1 MKTYK
6 QYRNSKPSKPNQ
18 EKCIRCFRWLP
29 KSRMRTVFG
38 GWWKCNP
45 KGGYKNAIECLHLD
59 YDQIYGIGD
68 YHKHGGSLN
77 WIKPKDRK
85 SFGWKEI
92 EKADRWL
99 LEGEISEEDHKKT
112 VWYVREEIALVEK
125 EMQEDSQ

>member
-1 MKTYK
+1 MTE
-6 QYRNSKPSKPNQ
+6 KPKKNQ

-29 KSRMRTVFG
+29 KSKMRKG
-38 GWWKCNP
+38 LGDMWLCNP
-45 KGGYKNAIECLHLD
+45 KGGYKNTIECFHLD
-59 YDQIYGIGD
+59 DYEIYGIGD
-68 YHKHGGSLN
+68 YHKHGGRLN

-112 VWYVREEIALVEK
+112 VWYIREEIALVEK
-125 EMQEDSQ
+125 EMEGSQ